1 MKKLFYNGKVYVN
14 RDEFQEAIYVEDEF
28 IKEVGGSKELLEKYF
43 DAEKIDCKGKTVI
56 PGLND
61 SHLHFM
67 QFGESMNQVDIEGVK
82 SIEEMIERCK
92 KFMEKNPKRCEKG
105 IHAIGWN
112 QDLFTGEK
120 RIPNRFDLDK
130 ISTKIPIVLERVC
143 GHIVSS
149 NTKVIEIL
157 GITADSP
164 QYPDGEFL
172 IGEDGYPSGVYTA
185 NACNFAKDVIP
196 DFSLEERREMLI
208 ETMDYAVSC
217 GLTSVQ
223 SNDVGTTFMNGPVAF
238 ELLKDIYRD
247 HKKIRYRHQVCFN
260 DFSEFEKYLEFGE
273 YTSKDYDTNY
283 LKLGPLK
290 LFKDG
295 SLGARTA
302 LMRKAYYD
310 DKENY
315 GLPWIK
321 DEEMRKYVKLA
332 SENNLQVITH
342 VIGDKA
348 IEDTVKC
355 YEDAFV
361 DGKNSLR
368 HTLVHCQITD
378 RELLERIAGDDI
390 CVMAQPIF
398 LDYDMKVVE
407 ERCGKDLAS
416 TSYAFKSLKDLGAHV
431 AYGTDAP
438 VENLNPFPNIYMAVT
453 RKDKNGNPEGGFY
466 PKECVDVYEAI
477 DAYTVESA
485 YLEFQENV
493 KGRIKKDFLADFVVL
508 DRDIFRIDPMEI
520 KDIKPLMTVVGG
532 NIVYKN
538 NDKGVI
544 WV

>member
-1 MKKLFYNGKVYVN
+1 
-14 RDEFQEAIYVEDEF
+14 
-28 IKEVGGSKELLEKYF
+28 
-43 DAEKIDCKGKTVI
+43 
-56 PGLND
+56 
-61 SHLHFM
+61 M
-67 QFGESMNQVDIEGVK
+67 QNLY
-82 SIEEMIERCK
+82 
-92 KFMEKNPKRCEKG
+92 EKNPKRCEKG

-112 QDLFTGEK
+112 QDLFVEDK

-130 ISTKIPIVLERVC
+130 ISIEIPIVLERVC
-143 GHIVSS
+143 DHIVSS

-157 GITADSP
+157 GLTKDSP

-196 DFSLEERREMLI
+196 DFTLEERREMLI
-208 ETMDYAVSC
+208 ETMDYAISC

-238 ELLKDIYRD
+238 ALLKDIYKEN
-247 HKKIRYRHQVCFN
+247 KKIRYRHQVCFN
-260 DFSEFEKYLEFGE
+260 DFSEFEKYLTVGEFKSE
-273 YTSKDYDTNY
+273 DYKDNY

-295 SLGARTA
+295 SLGARAA
-302 LMRKAYYD
+302 LMRKGYND

-321 DEEMRKYVKLA
+321 DEEMRKYVNLA

-342 VIGDKA
+342 AIGDKA

-355 YEDAFV
+355 YEESFKN
-361 DGKNSLR
+361 GKNNLR

-378 RELLERIAGDDI
+378 RELVERIAKDDI

-398 LDYDMKVVE
+398 LDYDMKIVE
-407 ERCGKDLAS
+407 DRCGRDLAS

-438 VENLNPFPNIYMAVT
+438 VENLNPFPIIYMAVT
-453 RKDKNGNPEGGFY
+453 RKDKLGKPEGGFY
-466 PKECVDVYEAI
+466 PRECVDVYEAI

-485 YLEFQENV
+485 YVEFEEDI

-508 DRDIFRIDPMEI
+508 DRDIFTIDPMEI
-520 KDIKPLMTVVGG
+520 KEIKPLMTIVGG
-532 NIVYKN
+532 KIVYKR
-538 NDKGVI
+538 
-544 WV
+544 

>member
-14 RDEFQEAIYVEDEF
+14 RDEFQEAIYTEDEF
-28 IKEVGGSKELLEKYF
+28 IKEVGKSKDLLEKYS
-43 DAEKIDCKGKTVI
+43 DSAIEKIDCTGKTVI

-67 QFGESMNQVDIEGVK
+67 QFGESRNQVDIEGVK

-92 KFMEKNPKRCEKG
+92 IFMEKNPKRCEKG

-112 QDLFTGEK
+112 QDLFVGDK

-130 ISTKIPIVLERVC
+130 ISTEIPIVLERVC

-149 NTKVIEIL
+149 NTRVIEIL
-157 GITADSP
+157 GLTKDSP

-185 NACNFAKDVIP
+185 NACNFAKDIIP
-196 DFSLEERREMLI
+196 DFTLEERREMLI
-208 ETMDYAVSC
+208 ETMDYAISC

-238 ELLKDIYRD
+238 ALLKDIYKSY
-247 HKKIRYRHQVCFN
+247 KKIRYRHQVCFN
-260 DFSEFEKYLEFGE
+260 DFSEFEKYLTVGEFKSE
-273 YTSKDYDTNY
+273 DYKDNY

-302 LMRKAYYD
+302 LMQNGYND
-310 DKENY
+310 DKENH
-315 GLPWIK
+315 GLAWIK

-332 SENNLQVITH
+332 SDNNLQVITH

-355 YEDAFV
+355 YEESFKN
-361 DGKNSLR
+361 GKNSLR

-378 RELLERIAGDDI
+378 KELVERIAKDDI

-407 ERCGKDLAS
+407 DRCGKDLAS

-453 RKDKNGNPEGGFY
+453 RKDKLGKPEGGFY

-477 DAYTVESA
+477 DAYTIESA
-485 YLEFQENV
+485 YVEFAEDI

-508 DRDIFRIDPMEI
+508 DRDIFTIDPMEI
-520 KDIKPLMTVVGG
+520 KGIKPLMTIVGG
-532 NIVYKN
+532 KIVYKR
-538 NDKGVI
+538 
-544 WV
+544 

>member
-14 RDEFQEAIYVEDEF
+14 RDEFQEAIYLEGEF
-28 IKEVGGSKELLEKYF
+28 IKEVGKTEDLVKKYDQADVEKVDLE
-43 DAEKIDCKGKTVI
+43 GRTVI

-67 QFGESMNQVDIEGVK
+67 QFGESMNQVDIEGVE

-92 KFMEKNPKRCEKG
+92 LFMEKNPKRCQKG
-105 IHAIGWN
+105 IHALGWN
-112 QDLFTGEK
+112 QDFFKGDK

-130 ISTKIPIVLERVC
+130 ISTEIPIVLERVC

-149 NTKVIEIL
+149 NTRVIEIL
-157 GITADSP
+157 GLTKDSP

-172 IGEDGYPSGVYTA
+172 IGDDGYPSGVYTA

-196 DFSLEERREMLI
+196 DFTLEERREMLI

-238 ELLKDIYRD
+238 KLLKDIYKEN
-247 HKKIRYRHQVCFN
+247 KKIRYRHQVCFN
-260 DFSEFEKYLEFGE
+260 DFGEFEKYLSDGE
-273 YTSKDYDTNY
+273 YSNKEKEYDTNY

-302 LMRKAYYD
+302 LMRNGYND
-310 DKENY
+310 DRDNH

-332 SENNLQVITH
+332 SENDLQVITH

-355 YEDAFV
+355 YEDSFV
-361 DGKNSLR
+361 DGENKLR

-378 RELLERIAGDDI
+378 RELVERIARDDI

-407 ERCGKDLAS
+407 DRCGKELAS

-453 RKDKNGNPEGGFY
+453 RKDKKGNPEGGFY
-466 PKECVDVYEAI
+466 PKECVDIYEAI

-485 YLEFQENV
+485 YVEFQEDI

-508 DRDIFRIDPMEI
+508 DEDIFTIDPMEI
-520 KDIKPLMTVVGG
+520 KDIKPRMTVVGG
-532 NIVYKN
+532 NVVYKR
-538 NDKGVI
+538 
-544 WV
+544 

>member
-14 RDEFQEAIYVEDEF
+14 RDEFQEAIYTEDEF
-28 IKEVGGSKELLEKYF
+28 IKEVGKSEDLLEKYS
-43 DAEKIDCKGKTVI
+43 DSAIEKIDCNGKTVI

-67 QFGESMNQVDIEGVK
+67 QFGESRNQVDIEGVK

-92 KFMEKNPKRCEKG
+92 IFMKKNPKRCEKG

-112 QDLFTGEK
+112 QDLFVEDK

-130 ISTKIPIVLERVC
+130 ISTEIPIVLERVC

-157 GITADSP
+157 GLTKDSP

-196 DFSLEERREMLI
+196 DFTLEERREMLI
-208 ETMDYAVSC
+208 ETMDYAISC

-238 ELLKDIYRD
+238 ALLKDIYKEN
-247 HKKIRYRHQVCFN
+247 KKIRYRHQVCFN
-260 DFSEFEKYLEFGE
+260 DFSEFEKYLTVGEFKSE
-273 YTSKDYDTNY
+273 DYKDNY

-302 LMRKAYYD
+302 LMRKGYND

-321 DEEMRKYVKLA
+321 DEEMRKYVNLA

-342 VIGDKA
+342 AIGDKA

-355 YEDAFV
+355 YEESFKN
-361 DGKNSLR
+361 GKNNLR

-378 RELLERIAGDDI
+378 RELVERIAKDDI

-398 LDYDMKVVE
+398 LDYDMKIVE
-407 ERCGKDLAS
+407 DRCGRDLAS

-453 RKDKNGNPEGGFY
+453 RKDKLGKPEGGFY

-485 YLEFQENV
+485 YVEFEEDI

-508 DRDIFRIDPMEI
+508 DRDIFTIDPMEI
-520 KDIKPLMTVVGG
+520 KEIKPLMTIVGG
-532 NIVYKN
+532 KIVYKR
-538 NDKGVI
+538 
-544 WV
+544 

>member
-14 RDEFQEAIYVEDEF
+14 RDEFQEAIYTEDEF
-28 IKEVGGSKELLEKYF
+28 IKEVGKSEDLLEKYS
-43 DAEKIDCKGKTVI
+43 DSAIEKIDCNRKTVI

-67 QFGESMNQVDIEGVK
+67 QFGESRNQVDIEGVK

-92 KFMEKNPKRCEKG
+92 IFMEKNPKRCEKG

-112 QDLFTGEK
+112 QDLFVGDK

-130 ISTKIPIVLERVC
+130 ISTEIPIVLERVC

-149 NTKVIEIL
+149 NTRVIEIL
-157 GITADSP
+157 GLTKDSP

-196 DFSLEERREMLI
+196 DFTLEERREMLI
-208 ETMDYAVSC
+208 ETMDYAISC

-238 ELLKDIYRD
+238 ALLKDIYKSY
-247 HKKIRYRHQVCFN
+247 KKIRYRHQVCFN
-260 DFSEFEKYLEFGE
+260 DFSEFEKYLTVGEFKSE
-273 YTSKDYDTNY
+273 DYKDNY

-302 LMRKAYYD
+302 LMRKGYND
-310 DKENY
+310 DKENH

-332 SENNLQVITH
+332 SDNNLQVITH

-355 YEDAFV
+355 YEESFKN
-361 DGKNSLR
+361 GKNSLR

-378 RELLERIAGDDI
+378 KELVERIAKDDI

-407 ERCGKDLAS
+407 DRCGKELAS

-453 RKDKNGNPEGGFY
+453 RKDKLGKPEGGFY

-477 DAYTVESA
+477 DAYTIESA
-485 YLEFQENV
+485 YVEFAEDI

-508 DRDIFRIDPMEI
+508 DRDIFTIDPMEI
-520 KDIKPLMTVVGG
+520 KEIKPLMTIVGG
-532 NIVYKN
+532 KIVYKR
-538 NDKGVI
+538 
-544 WV
+544 